1 MTRMFSKGSE
11 WRRWDLQVQTI
22 IDDGY
27 VELSTYS
34 DALKAA
40 KPVEWKAYIDKVGS
54 EENAIKYDS
63 KPIFLQTQMM
73 TKKCE

>member
-40 KPVEWKAYIDKVGS
+40 KPVEWKALYR
-54 EENAIKYDS
+54 
-63 KPIFLQTQMM
+63 
-73 TKKCE
+73 